1 MGEATR
7 KVRLVRKLDGVFASF
22 DGSGEEKPVKLVW
35 ARPVSGKGEEVSI
48 VGKDKTELM
57 MLKNLDCLDATSRK
71 IAEEEL
77 AARYLVPKITR
88 VIRTHPSFG
97 NRYWAVETNLG
108 WRSFVM
114 KDPTKNA
121 SWLSQDR
128 VIIRDTLGNRYE
140 IESVSKL
147 DVRSRA
153 EVQKVL

>member
-1 MGEATR
+1 MCETGRT
-7 KVRLVRKLDGVFASF
+7 VRLIRKLGGVYARF
-22 DGSGEEKPVKLVW
+22 DDSGEERPVRLVW
-35 ARPVSGKGEEVSI
+35 ARPVSGRGEEVSI

-57 MLKNLDCLDATSRK
+57 MLKNLDCLDAESRK

-77 AARYLVPKITR
+77 AARYLVPTITR

-121 SWLSQDR
+121 LWLSRDR

-140 IESVSKL
+140 IESVSRL
-147 DVRSRA
+147 DPRSRA
-153 EVQKVL
+153 EVKKVL